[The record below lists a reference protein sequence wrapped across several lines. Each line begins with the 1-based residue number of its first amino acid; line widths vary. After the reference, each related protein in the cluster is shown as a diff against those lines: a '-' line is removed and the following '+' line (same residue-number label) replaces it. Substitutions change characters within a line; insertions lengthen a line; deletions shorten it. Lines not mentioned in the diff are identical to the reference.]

1 MLCVVG
7 VVQNIY
13 TAHISRWLSRH
24 ACDSLL
30 FVFFFSFFL
39 FGVFFPFS
47 CYFYLDIYI
56 QHYFLPFSLYSI
68 LCGLNVCLLA
78 RTQQGQEPGLKKE
91 KRKRWGFCIPSFHP
105 LATLSPSSFFSLLYC
120 FLFFLPTIFSFFVS

>member
-30 FVFFFSFFL
+30 FVFFFFFFVWRFLSLLLLFL
-39 FGVFFPFS
+39 FR
-47 CYFYLDIYI
+47 YI
-56 QHYFLPFSLYSI
+56 QQYFLPFSLYSI

-105 LATLSPSSFFSLLYC
+105 LATLSPSSSFFSLLYC